1 MFIGSRGRSREYGRR
16 IAMGIALTLQEYLD
30 DHHVPYDVM
39 RHKRTHCAY
48 DTARA
53 SHVPG
58 DRLAKAVVLTREGG
72 FVVAIVPA
80 TARVRLDIIERAL
93 RCHVDLATEDEICE
107 LFPDC
112 DPGAVPPVADAYAV
126 DTFIDESFDK
136 QPEIY
141 LEGGDHRSLVH
152 MTGESFRALMKDA
165 RRASIAA

>member
-1 MFIGSRGRSREYGRR
+1 
-16 IAMGIALTLQEYLD
+16 MGIALTLQEYLD
-30 DHHVPYDVM
+30 DHHIPYDVL
-39 RHKRTHCAY
+39 RHKRTHCSF

-53 SHVPG
+53 THVPG

-80 TARVRLDIIERAL
+80 TARVRLDVIERAL
-93 RCHVDLATEDEICE
+93 RCRVDLANEDEICE

-112 DPGAVPPVADAYAV
+112 DLGAVPALADAYAV
-126 DTFIDESFDK
+126 DAFIDESFDK

-152 MTGESFRALMKDA
+152 MTGDAFRAIMKDA

>member
-1 MFIGSRGRSREYGRR
+1 
-16 IAMGIALTLQEYLD
+16 MGIALTLQEYLD
-30 DHHVPYDVM
+30 DNHVPYDVM

-72 FVVAIVPA
+72 FVVAVVPA
-80 TARVRLDIIERAL
+80 TARVRLDVIERAL
-93 RCHVDLATEDEICE
+93 RCPVDLATEDEISE

-112 DPGAVPPVADAYAV
+112 DLGAVPAVVEAYAV
-126 DTFIDESFDK
+126 DVFIDESFDK

-152 MTGESFRALMKDA
+152 MTGASFRSIMKDA
-165 RRASIAA
+165 RRARIAV